1 MKNKILLVV
10 ISAVFLSSCSK
21 DFLNLTPP
29 TSLSSAS
36 FFKDRTQFMQA
47 MNAAYVP
54 LRDVA
59 IIGVYEDEM
68 RSDNTFFTI
77 YQANRGFEPHREAYS
92 QFTNNAQ
99 SSATPNSP
107 GNRWGSDYA
116 GISRVNTIL
125 NQLTTNTFLSQG
137 AKDTLTGEATFLRAF
152 YYFDLV
158 THYGG
163 VPLHLEQIQ
172 NAEESFKP
180 RNTVDEIYTQIKADL
195 ATAIPL
201 LPTVT
206 SFPQTGRASKGA
218 AKMLLAYVYMTQPV
232 RDYPKAEQELR
243 DITNMNYSLLNNY
256 ADVFDPANKNNSES
270 IFDVQYMSDLVS
282 GQQSQFAWQFM
293 PKATNTQL
301 ITGFDGGRMN
311 IFSGW
316 NVPTDE
322 MVASYEAGDE
332 RLPASVAVVEGTI
345 SGVEDFT
352 ITEVKSPVG
361 YTPAPGTSFR
371 YMVKKYFHPPY
382 AVSFNTPDNFPVFR
396 YSGTLLLLAECLAE
410 QGREPEALPYL
421 NQVRDRAGL
430 DDLGVATKENI
441 AKEMRHELAFENHR
455 WLDLIR
461 TGKAIEAIT
470 AKGTRLK
477 SIYGWILPA
486 AFNVTPEKLIYPIP
500 SREIQINKNLVQNSG
515 Y

>member
-1 MKNKILLVV
+1 MKNKIILIVFAAICLL
-10 ISAVFLSSCSK
+10 SCKK

-36 FFKDRTQFMQA
+36 FFQDKNQFIQA
-47 MNAAYVP
+47 LNAAYVP

-77 YQANRGFEPHREAYS
+77 YQANRGFEPHREAYA
-92 QFTNNAQ
+92 QFIDNAQ
-99 SSATPNSP
+99 SSAIPNSP
-107 GNRWGSDYA
+107 GSRWTSDYN

-125 NQLTTNTFLSQG
+125 NQLTDNTFLSQG
-137 AKDTLTGEATFLRAF
+137 AKDTLTGESSFLRAY

-163 VPLHLEQIQ
+163 VPLHLDQIQ
-172 NAEESFKP
+172 NAAESFKA
-180 RNTVDEIYTQIKADL
+180 RNTVDEIYAQIKTDL

-218 AKMLLAYVYMTQPV
+218 AKMLLAYVYMTQAAP
-232 RDYPKAEQELR
+232 DYPKAEQELR
-243 DITNMNYSLLNNY
+243 DIVAMNYGLLNNY
-256 ADVFDPANKNNSES
+256 ADVFDPANKNNKES

-282 GQQSQFAWQFM
+282 GQQSQFAWVFM

-301 ITGFDGGRMN
+301 IMGFDGGRMN

-322 MVASYEAGDE
+322 MVASYEDGDE
-332 RLPASVAVVEGTI
+332 RLDASVAVVEGTI

-352 ITEVKSPVG
+352 ITGLKSAVN
-361 YTPAPGTSFR
+361 YTPAPGTTFR

-382 AVSFNTPDNFPVFR
+382 AVSFNTPDNFPIFR
-396 YSGTLLLLAECLAE
+396 YSGALLLLAECLAE
-410 QGREPEALPYL
+410 QGKEGDALPFL
-421 NQVRDRAGL
+421 NEVRDRAGL
-430 DDLGVATKENI
+430 DDLGAATKDNI
-441 AKEMRHELAFENHR
+441 ANEMRHELAFENHR

-461 TGKAIEAIT
+461 TGKAIEATT

-477 SIYGWILPA
+477 AMYGWILPA
-486 AFNVTPEKLIYPIP
+486 AFNVTEQRLIYPIP
-500 SREIQINKNLVQNSG
+500 AREIQINSSLVQNPG

>member
-1 MKNKILLVV
+1 MNKKTLLAI
-10 ISAVFLSSCSK
+10 ISAVFLFSCSK
-21 DFLNLTPP
+21 DFLDLTPP

-47 MNAAYVP
+47 LNAAYVP
-54 LRDVA
+54 LRSVA
-59 IIGVYEDEM
+59 IVGVYEDEM

-77 YQANRGFEPHREAYS
+77 YQANRGFEPHREAYA
-92 QFTNNAQ
+92 QFIDNAQ
-99 SSATPNSP
+99 SSAIPNSP
-107 GNRWGSDYA
+107 GSRWTSDYS

-125 NQLTTNTFLSQG
+125 SQLTDNSFLSQG
-137 AKDTLTGEATFLRAF
+137 AKDTLMGEAMFLRAF

-180 RNTVDEIYTQIKADL
+180 RNTVDEIYTQITADL
-195 ATAIPL
+195 VAAIPL

-206 SFPQTGRASKGA
+206 SFPQSGRASKGA

-232 RDYPKAEQELR
+232 RDYPKAEQELK
-243 DITNMNYSLLNNY
+243 DITNMNYSLLTNY
-256 ADVFDPANKNNSES
+256 EDVFDPANKNHSES

-301 ITGFDGGRMN
+301 IAGFDGGRMN

-316 NVPTDE
+316 NVPTEE
-322 MVASYEAGDE
+322 MVESYEAGDE
-332 RLPASVAVVEGTI
+332 RLPASVSVVEGTI

-352 ITEVKSPVG
+352 ITGLKSPVG

-382 AVSFNTPDNFPVFR
+382 SVSFNTPDNFPIFR

-421 NQVRDRAGL
+421 NKVRDRAGL

-441 AKEMRHELAFENHR
+441 ANEMRHELAFENHR

-461 TGKAIEAIT
+461 TGKAIEATT
-470 AKGTRLK
+470 AKGVRLK

-486 AFNVTPEKLIYPIP
+486 AFNVTQERLIYPVP
-500 SREIQINKNLVQNSG
+500 AREIQINASLEQNPG